1 MVTAAFMKFMWGLLI
16 FFGGCAVAATIIEW
30 CAAAV
35 AYSEDKARRRIE
47 QSRAQRIEEDPK
59 ELVKIY
65 FGGQA

>member
-1 MVTAAFMKFMWGLLI
+1 MVTAAFIKFMLAMLI

-47 QSRAQRIEEDPK
+47 QNRIHRIEEDPK

-65 FGGQA
+65 FGGQE